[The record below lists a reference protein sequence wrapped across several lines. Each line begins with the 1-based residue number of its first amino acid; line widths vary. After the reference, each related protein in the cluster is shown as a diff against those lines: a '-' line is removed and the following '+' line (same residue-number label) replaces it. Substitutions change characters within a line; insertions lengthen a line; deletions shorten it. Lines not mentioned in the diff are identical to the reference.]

1 MLLNYASREENCIG
15 FLILNSFLLM
25 HSDRTLKASVLHCL
39 FSLSF
44 YIANNKSSYN
54 ELHEI
59 SSNNY
64 KLNIAFLYEHPQ
76 NKTKI

>member
-1 MLLNYASREENCIG
+1 MFFNYVTRQENCIG
-15 FLILNSFLLM
+15 FLILNSLLVIY
-25 HSDRTLKASVLHCL
+25 SDRTLEASVLHCL

-64 KLNIAFLYEHPQ
+64 KQNIAFLYEHPQ